1 MTRFIHDQFAK
12 QYLSEI
18 LSSFGTVETSKDI
31 ASEVRQVDVFFT
43 PSPSAPDANELG
55 LLGTLTTT
63 PAIFEPF
70 RNPVTESDIRSC
82 LLKLFVLQ
90 AKWERDTQSGQH
102 SDTELPKLWIL
113 TPTASTNLLANA
125 KAEESEEG
133 PSGIYYLGNLYRSAI
148 VVIHQLPATPET
160 LWLRLLGRGRV
171 QEQAIREL
179 EELPKT
185 NPWRANALKLV
196 AQLLTILAMRQNR
209 EVDPDNEEIIVTLTQ
224 LYEEAVAQLREELRQ
239 EARQEAQREAQQ
251 ERLRFVADILRVR
264 FGEIDAELAEIVEAI
279 ATLPS
284 EEFTPLLLQL
294 SREELLARF
303 QPNSL

>member
-1 MTRFIHDQFAK
+1 M
-12 QYLSEI
+12 
-18 LSSFGTVETSKDI
+18 
-31 ASEVRQVDVFFT
+31 
-43 PSPSAPDANELG
+43 
-55 LLGTLTTT
+55 
-63 PAIFEPF
+63 
-70 RNPVTESDIRSC
+70 
-82 LLKLFVLQ
+82 
-90 AKWERDTQSGQH
+90 
-102 SDTELPKLWIL
+102 
-113 TPTASTNLLANA
+113 LANA